1 MGAPIIVVVVAVLQW
16 RTTALSLSLSLCVEI
31 SEICL
36 TCVGRLVARST
47 VKRNGQQLKCIVD
60 AADALL
66 QTPCASP
73 G

>member
-1 MGAPIIVVVVAVLQW
+1 MGAPIIIVVVVVTVLQW
-16 RTTALSLSLSLCVEI
+16 RTTALSLSLCVEI

-66 QTPCASP
+66 QVPCASL